1 MSKKNEGLTSRR
13 KEATS
18 KHVKAAPDFEKLHKK
33 WQTKLA
39 KVRDVGPV
47 VQYFLVLDIL
57 KC

>member
-1 MSKKNEGLTSRR
+1 MVSKKNEGFSSRR

-47 VQYFLVLDIL
+47 VQ
-57 KC
+57 